1 MENKKT
7 DSETQNED
15 KLGVIPV
22 SQLEGSDADT
32 AHQDDDAAEKLADQ
46 AIKSDSDSDE
56 QTDKSNTD

>member
-15 KLGVIPV
+15 KVGVIPV

-32 AHQDDDAAEKLADQ
+32 DQQDDDAAEKLAEQ
-46 AIKSDSDSDE
+46 TKKSDSDADE
-56 QTDKSNTD
+56 QTTESQTD